1 MKQSLNLNEFKA
13 ALEMK
18 NLQKIKLEID
28 SYVSSANSSELQVIE
43 ALKKY
48 YFKKAVTAEIRLYK
62 KRKKKV
68 AQITKDLK
76 ISHRRFY
83 KILEDKKVDFVK
95 YNKLKE
101 E

>member
-1 MKQSLNLNEFKA
+1 MKGLN
-13 ALEMK
+13 
-18 NLQKIKLEID
+18 KIKEEINSFAAD
-28 SYVSSANSSELQVIE
+28 SKHSELDVIE

-48 YFKKAVTAEIRLYK
+48 YFNKAVTTEIKRYRK
-62 KRKKKV
+62 KEKKV

-95 YNKLKE
+95 YKKTRE
-101 E
+101 D